1 MFGRILR
8 LSGLFFTEI
17 WTNNLSVAFYCFYLC
32 KGTWRFP
39 LYDGNYEIAVLLRI
53 AQAREGRD
61 TPAYYRW
68 VCRMLLLPR
77 SRFCLVTQTKGLK
90 TFTLWPIPPPPPH
103 PMAGTSKAGAR
114 SGLLVISTMTS
125 VVFRFIS
132 LKVLPG
138 HAVFSIHMLEGVVE
152 E

>member
-17 WTNNLSVAFYCFYLC
+17 WTNNLSVTFYCFYLC

-39 LYDGNYEIAVLLRI
+39 LYDGNYEITVLLRI
-53 AQAREGRD
+53 AQARGGGI
-61 TPAYYRW
+61 
-68 VCRMLLLPR
+68 LPHIIGGCAACFFSLAAVFVS
-77 SRFCLVTQTKGLK
+77 SRKRRGSKPLPCG
-90 TFTLWPIPPPPPH
+90 PYPHPPPPL
-103 PMAGTSKAGAR
+103 GTSKAGAR